1 MECTGRKTMHP
12 CPGSHGCLLHGSWQP
27 PEPAFKYPPS
37 PPPILHPPPPSLT
50 RPLPTTPTRLL
61 SSPRALGY
69 IASPVFG
76 EASAGHKSQAEQF
89 VVKTLKA
96 FTAFPDAMI
105 YRNLHPQLID
115 ICTLPFR

>member
-1 MECTGRKTMHP
+1 M
-12 CPGSHGCLLHGSWQP
+12 
-27 PEPAFKYPPS
+27 
-37 PPPILHPPPPSLT
+37 
-50 RPLPTTPTRLL
+50 
-61 SSPRALGY
+61 
-69 IASPVFG
+69 FG